1 MHRKKPIT
9 SVIRDKEIAKKR
21 RENLPTRTRAK
32 RAVRQALAAAEAASS
47 AEQAEEGSRAAA
59 SALDRAAR
67 KGVLHRRAAAR
78 KKSRLMRRL
87 RAKAAPQ

>member
-1 MHRKKPIT
+1 LHRKKPIT